1 MTYVRTVRTHKRTAP
16 KVAALRKALSEVSGE
31 IYGRFPVAHATN
43 RIIVQ
48 VNNLLSKLVCS
59 LDDDLY
65 GLLTHEETKTELGR
79 IYTLLEKC
87 TKTDAPDGASSKDD
101 EDDEDEISSGDD
113 EVPSRP
119 PLLIRS

>member
-65 GLLTHEETKTELGR
+65 DLLTHEETKTELGR
-79 IYTLLEKC
+79 MYSLGVAPPNPA
-87 TKTDAPDGASSKDD
+87 DAPDGASSI
-101 EDDEDEISSGDD
+101 DDEDEVSSGDD